1 VKTLLTEREN
11 EILKLVLEE
20 FSSEIIAKQ
29 LSLSIRT
36 VETHR
41 KNIMRK
47 TGCKS
52 LIGVFK
58 LAVKAGLVE
67 GYHYKA
73 VPVKTSHIPNTT

>member
-1 VKTLLTEREN
+1 MKTPLTEREI

-20 FSSEIIAKQ
+20 FSSEAIASQ
-29 LSLSIRT
+29 LNLSIRT
-36 VETHR
+36 IETHR

-67 GYHYKA
+67 GFHYKS
-73 VPVKTSHIPNTT
+73 VTGK